1 MRAVSTVN
9 QEASSG
15 DSQSSGSG
23 PALSS
28 LEEAPFLAGAAARSI
43 RDLVGAAEL
52 RPHPAGTHVVRQG
65 DLPTEVIVIK
75 SGALRIYVNEPEGDR
90 RDIRTMG
97 PGQILGELGVVG
109 GHRRTAS
116 AEALVD
122 SEVWSIERDTFAEV
136 YSSDPQIMIEIA
148 KVMAP
153 YILEDDE
160 LALDVLSLTLRT
172 RVVKRL
178 LELTS
183 TSDTMVTLPRL
194 ATLSGGP
201 QSDVIG
207 ILEQLEATGAIE
219 LTGAGVTVLDEELL
233 LRYA

>member
-1 MRAVSTVN
+1 MGAMSTDN
-9 QEASSG
+9 QETSAPHRE
-15 DSQSSGSG
+15 DFDKEYEL
-23 PALSS
+23 PS
-28 LEEAPFLAGAAARSI
+28 LEQAPFLVGASDRSKKDLEAAAR
-43 RDLVGAAEL
+43 VEYYE
-52 RPHPAGTHVVRQG
+52 PGTDVVKQG

-75 SGALRIYVNEPEGDR
+75 RGSLRVYVLEPDGLR

-97 PGQILGELGVVG
+97 PGQILGELGVIG

-116 AEALVD
+116 AEALDEV
-122 SEVWSIERDTFAEV
+122 EVWIIERDAFAEV
-136 YSSDPQIMIEIA
+136 YSSDPQITIEIA

-160 LALDVLSLTLRT
+160 LAMDVLALNLRG

-178 LELTS
+178 QELS
-183 TSDTMVTLPRL
+183 ASEAAVTLPRL

-207 ILEQLEATGAIE
+207 VLEQLQREGAIE
-219 LTGAGVTVLDEELL
+219 VSGGGISVVDHDLL
-233 LRYA
+233 GRFA

>member
-1 MRAVSTVN
+1 MSTDN
-9 QEASSG
+9 QETSTPPPESFE
-15 DSQSSGSG
+15 
-23 PALSS
+23 PEFELRT
-28 LEEAPFLAGAAARSI
+28 LEEAPFLVGASERSKKDLEAAAK
-43 RDLVGAAEL
+43 VQYFE
-52 RPHPAGTHVVRQG
+52 AGMDVVKQG

-75 SGALRIYVNEPEGDR
+75 RGEVRIYVLEPDGVR

-97 PGQILGELGVVG
+97 PGQILGELGVLG

-116 AEALVD
+116 AEALSD
-122 SEVWSIERDTFAEV
+122 AEVWVVERDAFAEV
-136 YSSDPQIMIEIA
+136 YSSDPQITIEIA

-160 LALDVLSLTLRT
+160 LAMDVLALNLRG

-178 LELTS
+178 QELS
-183 TSDTMVTLPRL
+183 MSESAVTLPRL

-207 ILEQLEATGAIE
+207 ILEQLQREGVIEVTGGGIN
-219 LTGAGVTVLDEELL
+219 VLDQGLL
-233 LRYA
+233 ERFA

>member
-1 MRAVSTVN
+1 MGAMTTDN
-9 QEASSG
+9 QETSTHHP
-15 DSQSSGSG
+15 DSLE
-23 PALSS
+23 PEFELRS
-28 LEEAPFLAGAAARSI
+28 LEEAPFLAGASERSKKDLEAAARIESY
-43 RDLVGAAEL
+43 E
-52 RPHPAGTHVVRQG
+52 PGTDVVKQG

-75 SGALRIYVNEPEGDR
+75 RGSLRIYVLEPDGVR

-116 AEALVD
+116 AEALD
-122 SEVWSIERDTFAEV
+122 NAEVWIIERDAFAEV
-136 YSSDPQIMIEIA
+136 YASDPQITIEIA

-160 LALDVLSLTLRT
+160 LAMDVLALSLKG

-178 LELTS
+178 QELS
-183 TSDTMVTLPRL
+183 TSEAEVTLPRL

-201 QSDVIG
+201 QSDVIR
-207 ILEQLEATGAIE
+207 ILEQLQREGAIAV
-219 LTGAGVTVLDEELL
+219 TGGGISVLDQDLL
-233 LRYA
+233 GRFG